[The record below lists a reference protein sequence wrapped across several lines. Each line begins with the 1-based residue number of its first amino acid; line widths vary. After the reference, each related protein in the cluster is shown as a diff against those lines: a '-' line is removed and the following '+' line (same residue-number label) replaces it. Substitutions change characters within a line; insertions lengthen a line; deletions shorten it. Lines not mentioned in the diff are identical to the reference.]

1 MGISYP
7 ESVGF
12 EEKSAE
18 EQAAAKVQEKQRQKK
33 GRQDESEKTT
43 PGAPV
48 RPRTR

>member
-1 MGISYP
+1 MGY
-7 ESVGF
+7 

-18 EQAAAKVQEKQRQKK
+18 EQAAKVQEKERQKK